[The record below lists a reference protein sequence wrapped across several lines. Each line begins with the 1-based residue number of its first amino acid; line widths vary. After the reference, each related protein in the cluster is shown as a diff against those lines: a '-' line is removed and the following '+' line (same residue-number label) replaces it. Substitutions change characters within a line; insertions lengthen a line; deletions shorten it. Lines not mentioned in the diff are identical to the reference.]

1 MYSYLTHVMTLA
13 NSIIGVSVLAMPF
26 CFKQCGIVLAIL
38 ILVFCSLLSRLA
50 CHFLIKSA
58 VMSRRRN
65 FEFLAFHAFGPMGK
79 FLVELFI
86 IGFLLGTCIAFFV
99 VTGDLGPQIFAK
111 ILNKNP
117 EDIRTSFLL
126 VTGLIIVLPLGLLK
140 NIDSLS
146 SICTVSIGFYLCL
159 IIKVISEAIGHIFDD
174 DWMEN
179 VNYWRPAGI
188 LQCLPIFSMALF
200 CQTQLF
206 EIYESI
212 PNVSLEKMNIVVKG
226 AINICTIVYLCVGFF
241 GYVAFCT
248 QSFSGNILTSFEPSL
263 TSDCIKIGFVL
274 SVLFSFPLVIFPC
287 RASLNS
293 LLFRRSY
300 GHEGSTNYIPE
311 IRFRCLTLMI
321 VLVSLITGLLMPNIE
336 FVLGLVGSTIGVI
349 ICLIFPAGFFIAIST
364 KNTNERLI
372 AQVILFIGIW
382 IMILGSYANLY
393 AIDDSSTTK
402 ISLVTEKPFVPINNI
417 HLNIIEDNNKNNN
430 NNNAVEIPQV
440 IDILPKEKEESL
452 IKNDKN
458 LNDFPVEKLQ
468 EKIKID
474 VEKIKIKANV
484 TSSTDNKNPQVENN
498 KITGMNKVAK
508 VLTAEEKLKQVLAA
522 EENVKKDSETD
533 NLINVDAIKKEE
545 SEIAEADGKDPLLQE
560 QQRVKEVIERNKIES
575 IELLQEQKAILKNF
589 ANKKEE
595 IKKEKK
601 LLESF
606 KANSPV
612 EKILEKDSNGFNDKV
627 DGSSDR
633 HIKVDNKSKEI
644 NNNLGNL
651 NNTGININ
659 NQSKEIKIKN
669 TNVPL
674 DPKINVPSNE
684 SRGPVLNIL
693 TNWTANQLNNS
704 LGKIN
709 TDDNRSINDTKSA
722 NELPV
727 PLLLKLNKSVDSD
740 TGRANDEKNIGRD
753 ILQDRGREK
762 RDVDDLEVRKIIF
775 DQEVEKKRESL
786 IIDGNDSKECKLE
799 KSKPVIGDKVGLE
812 GSSLGVSST
821 ESIIK
826 TNINLSEQKFTE
838 DLNFGLDPPANS
850 EYQVFKKRD
859 LKALKPGR
867 RKD

>member
-99 VTGDLGPQIFAK
+99 VTGDLGPQILAK

-146 SICTVSIGFYLCL
+146 SICTVTIGFYLCL
-159 IIKVISEAIGHIFDD
+159 VIKVISEAIGHIFDD

-417 HLNIIEDNNKNNN
+417 HLNVIEDNNKNNN

-440 IDILPKEKEESL
+440 IDIFPKEKEEPL
-452 IKNDKN
+452 IKNDN
-458 LNDFPVEKLQ
+458 LNDFP
-468 EKIKID
+468 
-474 VEKIKIKANV
+474 IKAND
-484 TSSTDNKNPQVENN
+484 TSSTENKNPQVEDKIIDN
-498 KITGMNKVAK
+498 KNMGLNKVAK

-522 EENVKKDSETD
+522 EESVKKDPETD

-575 IELLQEQKAILKNF
+575 IELLEEQKAILKNF

-612 EKILEKDSNGFNDKV
+612 DKVLDKNSNGFNNKV
-627 DGSSDR
+627 EGSSDR
-633 HIKVDNKSKEI
+633 HIKIDNKSKEI
-644 NNNLGNL
+644 NNLGNL
-651 NNTGININ
+651 NNSGININ
-659 NQSKEIKIKN
+659 NQSKEIKN

-674 DPKINVPSNE
+674 DTKINVPSNE
-684 SRGPVLNIL
+684 SRGPVLNVL
-693 TNWTANQLNNS
+693 TNWTANQFNNS
-704 LGKIN
+704 VGKLN
-709 TDDNRSINDTKSA
+709 TDDNRSVNDVKSA

-727 PLLLKLNKSVDSD
+727 PLPLKLNKSADSD
-740 TGRANDEKNIGRD
+740 NDKANAEKNIGRD

-762 RDVDDLEVRKIIF
+762 RDVDGLEVRKIIF
-775 DQEVEKKRESL
+775 DQGEVDKKRESI
-786 IIDGNDSKECKLE
+786 IIDGNDSNECKLE
-799 KSKPVIGDKVGLE
+799 KSNPVIADDVSLE
-812 GSSLGVSST
+812 GKSNLGISST

-826 TNINLSEQKFTE
+826 TNINLSEQKFGE